1 MSDLTMIS
9 RFFHSRDIALS
20 RPSLTSLS
28 NETRQILDSH
38 EAIAAGASRR
48 LSWATAG
55 SIMAVA
61 LMMLGATGALA

>member
-1 MSDLTMIS
+1 MIS
-9 RFFHSRDIALS
+9 RFFHNRDVAVS

-48 LSWATAG
+48 LLWAAAG